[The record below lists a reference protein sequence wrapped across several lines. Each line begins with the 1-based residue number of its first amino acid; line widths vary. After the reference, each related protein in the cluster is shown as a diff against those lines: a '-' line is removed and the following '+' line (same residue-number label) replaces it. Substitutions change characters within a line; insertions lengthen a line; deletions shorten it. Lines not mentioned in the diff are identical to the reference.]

1 LTALAGCGQING
13 SQPSSAVEKNR
24 NPLRNFNPA
33 GSIRV
38 LIALLPVAGAA
49 VAGPSSAT
57 GQVARVTVQENLR
70 ASPGGDVIARLEQGT
85 QVATGDR
92 EGNWTEVTI
101 EGWVWARSL
110 QARDGGA
117 YDLRVFVDGGEN
129 LRREPQGAV
138 TGRLST
144 GALLEE
150 LERRPGWIRVRRTAW
165 MWSPSLQVAEVETPA
180 SAAGEG
186 GRGPDETVATATTP
200 AVRVRNAMGPEA
212 ILGAPDGD
220 TLATTE
226 PGAGLQVLER
236 EGNWIRVRME
246 GWVWAPPRGA
256 GSAAAEG
263 PEATQEASTLTPEA
277 LAADPDGYVG
287 RVLEWRVQFIAVER
301 AERVRTDF
309 YEGEP
314 YMLTRFGGS
323 SGPFVYIA
331 FPPSRLLEVEA
342 LAPLELIT
350 VVARVRTGRAGLT
363 GSPIL
368 DLIDIRLG
376 GEDLSP

>member
-1 LTALAGCGQING
+1 MWPVGPGPVRVAPGRGRSRLTALAGCGQINE

-38 LIALLPVAGAA
+38 LIALLPLAGAA

-92 EGNWTEVTI
+92 EDNWTQVTI

-150 LERRPGWIRVRRTAW
+150 LERRPGWIRVRRIVTPHR
-165 MWSPSLQVAEVETPA
+165 SP
-180 SAAGEG
+180 AA
-186 GRGPDETVATATTP
+186 
-200 AVRVRNAMGPEA
+200 
-212 ILGAPDGD
+212 
-220 TLATTE
+220 
-226 PGAGLQVLER
+226 
-236 EGNWIRVRME
+236 
-246 GWVWAPPRGA
+246 
-256 GSAAAEG
+256 
-263 PEATQEASTLTPEA
+263 
-277 LAADPDGYVG
+277 
-287 RVLEWRVQFIAVER
+287 
-301 AERVRTDF
+301 
-309 YEGEP
+309 
-314 YMLTRFGGS
+314 
-323 SGPFVYIA
+323 
-331 FPPSRLLEVEA
+331 
-342 LAPLELIT
+342 
-350 VVARVRTGRAGLT
+350 
-363 GSPIL
+363 
-368 DLIDIRLG
+368 
-376 GEDLSP
+376 